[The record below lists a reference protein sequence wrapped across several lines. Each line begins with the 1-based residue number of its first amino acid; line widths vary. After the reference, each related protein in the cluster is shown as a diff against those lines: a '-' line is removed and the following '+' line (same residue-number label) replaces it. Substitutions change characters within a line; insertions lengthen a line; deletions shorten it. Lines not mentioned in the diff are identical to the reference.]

1 MLSIAKVLRDFLLD
15 EYPENEAVFNT
26 NFTALQNDLVL
37 LDAQY
42 QLLKNETEDIKFVSI
57 SPSFGHWQ
65 KAYNVQI
72 FPVVMSR
79 YGVIPNSTQLS
90 IIKDSIIQNGV
101 RYIAY
106 EPNLTDEYR
115 ELFNLLVE
123 ELDLTVINLSN
134 LTSLSESDKENNK
147 DYLSVMLENLRLL
160 ESIGR

>member
-1 MLSIAKVLRDFLLD
+1 MLFRSFDRVTVGGNRLWVENRYYESIAFDLVDVYQQDPYVWLDPINMLSIAKALRDYFLE
-15 EYPENEAVFNT
+15 EYPENEALINT

-42 QLLKNETEDIKFVSI
+42 QLLKNETEDVKFVSI

-90 IIKDSIIQNGV
+90 IIKDSIIQNG
-101 RYIAY
+101 
-106 EPNLTDEYR
+106 E
-115 ELFNLLVE
+115 
-123 ELDLTVINLSN
+123 
-134 LTSLSESDKENNK
+134 
-147 DYLSVMLENLRLL
+147 
-160 ESIGR
+160 IGRAHV